1 MLVYDFKKLE
11 EKVAALAKHFESEIS
26 SLRTGRAT
34 PALLENIRIEAYGV
48 LSPLKNVASVI
59 VQDPKTLLVE
69 PWDKSLLEAIGKA
82 LEASNLGAKP
92 IAVKDS
98 IRIAL
103 PSLTEERR
111 GALRKLLKEK
121 LEETRISLR
130 KARDEVWKEIQDKER
145 KKEISEDDK
154 FRLKEQMEEK
164 IKKGGEKL
172 EELSRKKEREIT
184 E

>member
-1 MLVYDFKKLE
+1 MTYDFKKLE
-11 EKVAALAKHFESEIS
+11 ERLSNLAKHFESEIA
-26 SLRTGRAT
+26 SLRTGRASS
-34 PALLENIRIEAYGV
+34 ALLENVRIEAYGV
-48 LSPLKNVASVI
+48 SNPLKNVASII

-69 PWDKSLLEAIGKA
+69 PWDKSLLEVIGKA

-111 GALRKLLKEK
+111 GALLKLLKEK
-121 LEETRISLR
+121 LEEARISLR
-130 KARDEVWKEIQDKER
+130 KARDEVWKEIQEKER

-164 IKKGGEKL
+164 VKKGGEKL
-172 EELSRKKEREIT
+172 EELSKKKEREIT

>member
-1 MLVYDFKKLE
+1 MTYDFKKLE
-11 EKVAALAKHFESEIS
+11 ERFLNLAKHFESEIA
-26 SLRTGRAT
+26 SLRTGRASS
-34 PALLENIRIEAYGV
+34 ALLENIKVEAYGV
-48 LSPLKNVASVI
+48 SNLLKNVASI
-59 VQDPKTLLVE
+59 IAEDPKTLLVE
-69 PWDKSLLEAIGKA
+69 TWDKSLLEVIGKA
-82 LEASNLGAKP
+82 LEASNLGVKP

-111 GALRKLLKEK
+111 GALLKILKEK

-145 KKEISEDDK
+145 KKEISEDEK
-154 FRLKEQMEEK
+154 FRLKGQMEERV
-164 IKKGGEKL
+164 KKGGEKL
-172 EELSRKKEREIT
+172 EELSRKKEREIM

>member
-1 MLVYDFKKLE
+1 M
-11 EKVAALAKHFESEIS
+11 
-26 SLRTGRAT
+26 
-34 PALLENIRIEAYGV
+34 
-48 LSPLKNVASVI
+48 
-59 VQDPKTLLVE
+59 VE
-69 PWDKSLLEAIGKA
+69 PWDKSLLEVIGKA

-111 GALRKLLKEK
+111 GALLKILKEK

-145 KKEISEDDK
+145 KKEISEDEK
-154 FRLKEQMEEK
+154 FRLKGQMEERV
-164 IKKGGEKL
+164 KKGGEKL
-172 EELSRKKEREIT
+172 EELSRKKEREIM